1 MLLMWKLL
9 ATTLLLSSLVHASVS
24 GKDVEKFI
32 KNSFKNNPNILS
44 IELTTEHSMKLK
56 KPKGWSAF
64 IVKADA
70 VLKKDKRKVNQKM
83 IWFSNGEV
91 ITQDLL
97 DMDTG
102 KSLKDL
108 VSPEFKSEYY
118 KDSNLIYGDKNAK
131 HKVVI
136 FSDPLCPFCRNFV
149 PKAINEMKEKPE
161 TFAVYYFHFPLPS
174 LHPAAVE
181 LVKAAKALEL
191 RGTHKDVVLKLYQVK
206 IDAKE
211 RNVEKILKA
220 FNSTMK
226 SNIKPADLNSVA
238 VQKHLKDD
246 LDRASSMMVQGTPTM
261 FFDGKIDKQ
270 KNKYKTAK

>member
-1 MLLMWKLL
+1 MLLMLKLL
-9 ATTLLLSSLVHASVS
+9 ATTLLLSSLAQAGVS

-32 KNSFKNNPNILS
+32 KNSFKNNPNISS
-44 IELTTEHSMKLK
+44 IELKTEHSIELK

-64 IVKADA
+64 IVSAKA
-70 VLKKDKRKVNQKM
+70 VLAKDKRKVNQKM

-91 ITQDLL
+91 VTQDLL

-108 VSPEFKSEYY
+108 VSPEFKPEYY
-118 KDSNLIYGDKNAK
+118 KDSNLIYGNKNAK

-149 PKAINEMKEKPE
+149 PKAINEMKAKPN
-161 TFAVYYFHFPLPS
+161 TFAIYYYHFPLPS

-191 RGTHKDVVLKLYQVK
+191 RGTHKDVVLNLYKVK

-220 FNSTMK
+220 FNATMK
-226 SNIKPADLNSVA
+226 SSIKQADLNSVA

-246 LDRASSMMVQGTPTM
+246 LDRADSVMVQGTPTM